1 MGVLNSAQKQ
11 IMILAGFIVKEINH
25 FDNAKT
31 IDGTKKWNLDFNND
45 AFQSMIK
52 HRADWVATLRRL
64 HWTDGQIVAQIRS
77 YYVGHASK
85 RTAFD
90 MLQIENSPAAR
101 YKRLSDSDVAVKLIK
116 RTRVSR
122 TFGKPYGRKM
132 SPVLVPR
139 YIPKPKR
146 LPGL

>member
-1 MGVLNSAQKQ
+1 MGVLTSAQKQ
-11 IMILAGFIVKEINH
+11 IMIRAGFIIKEINH

-31 IDGTKKWNLDFNND
+31 IDGSKKWNLDFNNE

-77 YYVGHASK
+77 YYIGHRSK
-85 RTAFD
+85 RDAFS
-90 MLQIENSPAAR
+90 LLNLEASPSAK
-101 YKRLSDSDVAVKLIK
+101 YKRLSDIDVSVKLLE
-116 RTRVSR
+116 RSRVTRA
-122 TFGKPYGRKM
+122 FGKSYGRKM